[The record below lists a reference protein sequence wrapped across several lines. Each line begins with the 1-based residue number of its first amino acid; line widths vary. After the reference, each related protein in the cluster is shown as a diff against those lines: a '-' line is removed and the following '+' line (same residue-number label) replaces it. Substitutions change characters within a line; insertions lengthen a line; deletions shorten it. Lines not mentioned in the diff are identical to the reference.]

1 MPASVFNGSISFG
14 LVSVPIT
21 VLSATED
28 HSVRFRRIHTADRG
42 RVRNRYWC
50 EVEDREVTFGEIG
63 RGYELPGGRV
73 IPITDEELRAL
84 PLPTARA
91 IELIAFIPAAAVDP
105 LRIGPGY
112 YLQPQGAVA
121 AKPYLVLRHA
131 LERASRVAV
140 ARFAW
145 QGRERLG
152 LLRARGDVIALH
164 GLLWPD
170 EIRDP
175 AAVVPPPVQL
185 DEDEIGEAVALIEAM
200 TRDDLTGPEFTDHYS
215 EALHEVIEAKRED
228 RQMPQAPEPEARPGQ
243 LVDLMAALQ
252 ESVDKARA
260 ARGETGDADQQEAPA
275 IPAKKAA
282 VRKTPGKA
290 TARAASS
297 RNAGRSGD
305 QRGTP
310 AR

>member
-1 MPASVFNGSISFG
+1 MPASIFNGVISFG

-28 HSVRFRRIHTADRG
+28 HSVRFRRIHIADNG
-42 RVRNRYWC
+42 LVRNRYWC
-50 EVEDREVTFGEIG
+50 EQEDREVTFGEIG
-63 RGYELPGGRV
+63 RGYELPDGRV
-73 IPITDEELRAL
+73 IPVTDEELRAL

-105 LRIGPGY
+105 LRIGAGY

-145 QGRERLG
+145 HGRERLG
-152 LLRARGDVIALH
+152 LLRVRGDAIALH

-175 AAVVPPPVQL
+175 AAVVPPPVHL
-185 DEDEIGEAVALIEAM
+185 NEDEIDEAVALIEAM
-200 TRDDLTGPEFTDHYS
+200 TRDDLTGPEFADHYT
-215 EALHEVIEAKRED
+215 EALHTVIEAKQED
-228 RQMPQAPEPEARPGQ
+228 RQPPEVPAPASRPGQ
-243 LVDLMAALQ
+243 LVDLMAALK
-252 ESVDKARA
+252 ESVSKARA
-260 ARGETGDADQQEAPA
+260 ARGETDVSEALA
-275 IPAKKAA
+275 KPAKKAPSP
-282 VRKTPGKA
+282 R
-290 TARAASS
+290 ASS
-297 RNAGRSGD
+297 RTAGRTGGR
-305 QRGTP
+305 RGTP
-310 AR
+310 TR

>member
-1 MPASVFNGSISFG
+1 M
-14 LVSVPIT
+14 
-21 VLSATED
+21 
-28 HSVRFRRIHTADRG
+28 
-42 RVRNRYWC
+42 
-50 EVEDREVTFGEIG
+50 EDREVTFGEIG
-63 RGYELPGGRV
+63 RGYELPDGRV

-91 IELIAFIPAAAVDP
+91 IELIAFVPAAAVDP
-105 LRIGPGY
+105 LRMGPDY

-164 GLLWPD
+164 GLLWLD

-175 AAVVPPPVQL
+175 AAVVPPPVHL
-185 DEDEIGEAVALIEAM
+185 DEGEIGEAVALIEAM
-200 TRDDLTGPEFTDHYS
+200 TRDDLTGPEFTDHCS
-215 EALHEVIEAKRED
+215 EALHEVIEAKRDD
-228 RQMPQAPEPEARPGQ
+228 RQLPQPPEPRPGQ

-252 ESVDKARA
+252 ESVSKARA
-260 ARGETGDADQQEAPA
+260 ARGERSDTDPQEAPA
-275 IPAKKAA
+275 TPAKKAA
-282 VRKTPGKA
+282 VREA

-297 RNAGRSGD
+297 RNAGRSGGR
-305 QRGTP
+305 RGTP

>member
-1 MPASVFNGSISFG
+1 MPASIFNGAISFG

-28 HSVRFRRIHTADRG
+28 HSVRFRRIHTADNAL
-42 RVRNRYWC
+42 VRNRYWC
-50 EVEDREVTFGEIG
+50 EQEDREVTFGEIG
-63 RGYELPGGRV
+63 RGYELPDGRV
-73 IPITDEELRAL
+73 IPVTNEELRAL

-105 LRIGPGY
+105 LRIGAGY

-121 AKPYLVLRHA
+121 AKPYLVLRRA

-140 ARFAW
+140 ARYAW
-145 QGRERLG
+145 HGRERLG
-152 LLRARGDVIALH
+152 LLRVRGDVIALH

-175 AAVVPPPVQL
+175 AAVVPPPVDL
-185 DEDEIGEAVALIEAM
+185 DEAEIDEAVALIDAM
-200 TRDDLTGPEFTDHYS
+200 TRDDLTGPEFADGYT
-215 EALHEVIEAKRED
+215 EALHAVIEAKQED
-228 RQMPQAPEPEARPGQ
+228 RQPPQAPEPTARPGQ

-252 ESVDKARA
+252 ESVSEARA
-260 ARGETGDADQQEAPA
+260 ARGETPGTDATEAPA
-275 IPAKKAA
+275 TPAKKA
-282 VRKTPGKA
+282 PSPKA
-290 TARAASS
+290 SPRT
-297 RNAGRSGD
+297 AGRPGGR
-305 QRGTP
+305 RGTP

>member
-1 MPASVFNGSISFG
+1 MPASIFNGSISFG

-28 HSVRFRRIHTADRG
+28 HSVRFRQIHTDDRG
-42 RVRNRYWC
+42 LVRIRYWC
-50 EVEDREVTFGEIG
+50 QEEDREVTFGEIG
-63 RGYELPGGRV
+63 RGYELPDGRV
-73 IPITDEELRAL
+73 IPVTDEELRAL

-91 IELIAFIPAAAVDP
+91 IELIAFIPASAVDP

-112 YLQPQGAVA
+112 YLQPQGAIA

-140 ARFAW
+140 ARYARH
-145 QGRERLG
+145 GRERLG
-152 LLRARGDVIALH
+152 LLRVREDVIALH

-175 AAVVPPPVQL
+175 AALVPPPVRL
-185 DEDEIGEAVALIEAM
+185 DEDEIDEAVALIEAM
-200 TRDDLTGPEFTDHYS
+200 TRDDLTGPQFADRYT
-215 EALHEVIEAKRED
+215 EALHTVIEAKQED
-228 RQMPQAPEPEARPGQ
+228 RQLPKAPEPTPRPGQ

-252 ESVDKARA
+252 ESVRKARA
-260 ARGETGDADQQEAPA
+260 ARRETGDTDAPKMRA
-275 IPAKKAA
+275 KPARKAPSQ
-282 VRKTPGKA
+282 K
-290 TARAASS
+290 ASS
-297 RNAGRSGD
+297 RNAGRAAGR
-305 QRGTP
+305 RGTP